1 MFNTEP
7 EKTMDD
13 DDEITD
19 PAERM
24 YIEGKK
30 FDWQQ
35 DTSPAAATLAR
46 ANFQQAASM
55 GHKAAVR
62 ALAHLIY
69 EGRGG
74 EKDRAKGLLLLWSA
88 YQRGDENAFEEF
100 TDLLASY
107 GEEAESNEHRRTAT
121 QLAVS
126 LEVAGNTLSSTDSFM
141 YRLARERSRPAD

>member
-1 MFNTEP
+1 
-7 EKTMDD
+7 MDD

-24 YIEGKK
+24 YAEGKK

-35 DTSPAAATLAR
+35 DKSPAAATLAR

-55 GHKAAVR
+55 GHKAAIR
-62 ALAHLIY
+62 ALAHLVY

-74 EKDRAKGLLLLWSA
+74 EKDPAKGLLLLWSA
-88 YQRGDENAFEEF
+88 YQRGDTNAFEEF

-107 GEEAESNEHRRTAT
+107 GEESGSVDHRNAAT
-121 QLAVS
+121 KLAAA
-126 LEVAGNTLSSTDSFM
+126 LEVAKRTLSDTDSFM
-141 YRLARERSRPAD
+141 HQLARERSQSRKPT